1 MAGYQN
7 RILRVD
13 LTKRTFSEGSLSKEL
28 IHSFV
33 GGRGFGVKLLYDEL
47 QPGIDPL
54 GEESQLIFVSGPLA
68 GTNAQSFGRYK
79 VFLSHLSPVVIL
91 SPVAGGTWRQK

>member
-13 LTKRTFSEGSLSKEL
+13 LTKRTFSEESLSKEL

-47 QPGIDPL
+47 KPGTDPL

-68 GTNAQSFGRYK
+68 GTNDLPPVIVPLLK
-79 VFLSHLSPVVIL
+79 LELSPVDL
-91 SPVAGGTWRQK
+91 PPSTSK

>member
-13 LTKRTFSEGSLSKEL
+13 LTERTFSEESLSKEL

-68 GTNAQSFGRYK
+68 GTNDLPPVIVPLLK
-79 VFLSHLSPVVIL
+79 LELSPVDL
-91 SPVAGGTWRQK
+91 PPSTSK